1 MDLSST
7 TESAAASSASRDAA
21 PAFGMKWLTPAA
33 GAEITGIDLSATL
46 DEATVA
52 ALRRALTQRGV
63 LFFRD
68 QPITPDRQVAFARR
82 FGHVPPVP
90 DSMFSV
96 HPDNRFVSVLEND
109 AEHPPTVNNWHSDYS
124 FAAEPDFAS
133 VLRSV
138 DVPPVGGDTL
148 WVGMAAAYEG
158 LSDAMKTRLDG
169 LTATHDFMKLY
180 EHSEEGAVARRA
192 RPPGWKRRA
201 DSLRRSA
208 TRWCA
213 CIRKPAARYCSSMN
227 RSPRH
232 VDGLSEAESRS
243 LFGYLFEHLK
253 APEFQVRF
261 HWTADC
267 VAMWDNRATT
277 HYAVADFYPEHR
289 LMHRVTVLERA
300 RARGLKL
307 APKPTPA
314 AHPPTASCTPA
325 S

>member
-1 MDLSST
+1 MKLS
-7 TESAAASSASRDAA
+7 
-21 PAFGMKWLTPAA
+21 TPAA
-33 GAEITGIDLSATL
+33 GAEITGIDLSSTL

-52 ALRRALTQRGV
+52 ALRQALTERGV

-68 QPITPDRQVAFARR
+68 QPITPDQQVALARR

-96 HPDNRFVSVLEND
+96 HTDNRFVSVLEND
-109 AEHPPTVNNWHSDYS
+109 ADYPPTVNNWHSDYS

-180 EHSEEGAVARRA
+180 ERTAKKALWQGERGRLMEAARRQF
-192 RPPGWKRRA
+192 PPVSHLVVRVHPETG
-201 DSLRRSA
+201 
-208 TRWCA
+208 
-213 CIRKPAARYCSSMN
+213 RKVLFVNESFT
-227 RSPRH
+227 RH
-232 VDGLSEAESRS
+232 VDGLSEAESRA
-243 LFGYLFEHLK
+243 LLGYLFEHLK

-261 HWTADC
+261 HWTSDC

-300 RARGLKL
+300 RADEG
-307 APKPTPA
+307 
-314 AHPPTASCTPA
+314 
-325 S
+325 